1 MKLSKHVSISGRFLR
16 SIRIDKDTDISE
28 FEGYIL
34 TKSLQDLLFGMAGQ
48 QKETQQGAYTWT
60 GPYGSGKSSLAL
72 ALSFLLSGSLKAR
85 KAYAN
90 IIGNDF
96 ATKFWDIM
104 PPMKNGWKNLSIIG
118 RRGEPYQIVAQAL
131 VDSGFALKKDVKTID
146 SVIEKL
152 LSIAKSLSKTS
163 GGLIL
168 VIDEMGK
175 FLENAAFTDGD
186 VYFFQ
191 LLAEAA
197 SRSNGRLIVIGIL
210 HQSFQEY
217 SNRLARESRD
227 EWAKI
232 QGRFADISVNVS
244 GEEQIELI
252 SRAIQQKS
260 IPQDTKNI
268 ATKVASLIRTTRPGL
283 SKSIAKTLTKSWP
296 LNPVST
302 VLLGPL
308 SRRSYGQNQRS
319 IFSFLGS
326 SEGLG
331 FQDFLS
337 KTNVGSKRTFLPE
350 NLWDYLLFNLEPSIA
365 VSPDSHHFSS
375 AKDALARVNSNSNN
389 NIEDSIIKTIAI
401 LELNQQQTGLGAG
414 IDVICCCLP
423 HITKKEILKAIED
436 LELKSIIIFKKFRE
450 VYTLFEGSD
459 FDIEDALKTAYR
471 ESSSVDLSSISNAL
485 AVSSISAKR
494 HYHQTGTLRWCDIRV
509 LPIEQIESMAN
520 DYSNDNGAFGLF
532 VLAIPTN
539 NESKVIISKKIK
551 LAQLAAEDFDIV
563 ISKSENPNLL
573 LSYAKDLTALH
584 YIKKNNNE
592 IRRDKIARREIYDR
606 IDTVSSQVELE
617 VWKLLNGAEWV
628 INSRDKRVLSW
639 TGINELISELADKR
653 FSKTPKLF
661 NELLNRSKP
670 SGSASG
676 ALKKLLY
683 AMISKEGEDNLGIQ
697 KFPAEKGLFVS
708 LIKHNNLYTMNKSKR
723 WEFIAPKKN
732 NNSKIHALWDAART
746 LLKNKEN
753 SINLEDLYNVWR
765 QAPFGI
771 KDGVLPLLST
781 LFMITKRKNLAYYRE
796 GIFLS
801 TLSFIDIDVLLKAP
815 KQFQLRWMSMS
826 KISRKLLGN
835 MAELV
840 NEISDKP
847 VLNLEPLDVGRSLIS
862 AFESVA
868 PWVHRTSRLSK
879 NAKDIRA
886 LFKRSNDP
894 NKFIFDD
901 IPGLYANQTDITSV
915 IGIEYISD
923 QVKQG
928 LKDILQAYE
937 LMLNGLRDQVLKE
950 LQVHSRSI
958 QAYKELNDRA
968 KNIKGISGNLRL
980 EAFINRLCM
989 LDSSL
994 DQMESLAGLAINK
1007 PSKNWIDGDL
1017 DRAAIELINFAQE
1030 FNKHETIARVK
1041 GRKDKRESMA
1051 VIVGLNSLPKPYLH
1065 EFNILESDK
1074 QKVEKLVNEII
1085 NVLGGNISE
1094 LDQNILL
1101 ASLATVSA
1109 RVINENESTKNPKV
1123 INHG

>member
-1 MKLSKHVSISGRFLR
+1 MTLSKKVSISGRFLR
-16 SIRIDKDTDISE
+16 SIRIDQDKDISD

-34 TKSLQDLLFGMAGQ
+34 TKSLQELLLGMAEQ
-48 QKETQQGAYTWT
+48 QMETQQGAYTWT

-72 ALSFLLSGSLKAR
+72 ALSFLLTGTPNER
-85 KAYAN
+85 NTYAN
-90 IIGNDF
+90 IIGEKF
-96 ATKFWDIM
+96 ANKFWNII
-104 PPMKNGWKNLSIIG
+104 PPKNKGWKNLSIIG
-118 RRGEPYQIVAQAL
+118 RRGEPYQIVAKAM
-131 VDSGFALKKDVKTID
+131 VESGLALKKDVKTID
-146 SVIEKL
+146 SVISKL
-152 LSIAKSLSKTS
+152 LLISKESLKTT

-210 HQSFQEY
+210 HQSFAEY
-217 SNRLARESRD
+217 ANRLARESRD

-232 QGRFADISVNVS
+232 QGRFVDISVNVS

-252 SRAIQQKS
+252 SRAIQNKS
-260 IPQDTKNI
+260 IPESIKETANVV
-268 ATKVASLIRTTRPGL
+268 ATLIRATRPAL
-283 SKSIAKTLTKSWP
+283 SKSIATTLAKSWP
-296 LNPVST
+296 LNPVTT

-337 KTNVGSKRTFLPE
+337 KTKENAQTTFLPE
-350 NLWDYLLFNLEPSIA
+350 NLWDYLIFNLESSIA
-365 VSPDSHHFSS
+365 VSSDSHHFSS
-375 AKDALARVNSNSNN
+375 AKDALSRINNSTDHS
-389 NIEDSIIKTIAI
+389 IEDSIIKTIAI

-414 IDVICCCLP
+414 IDALCCSLP
-423 HITKKEILKAIED
+423 HLTRKEISHAIDNLITKSVIV
-436 LELKSIIIFKKFRE
+436 FKKFRE

-459 FDIEDALKTAYR
+459 FDIEDALNTAYR
-471 ESSSVDLSSISNAL
+471 ENSSIDLVSISDAI

-494 HYHQTGTLRWCDIRV
+494 HYHQTGSLRWCDIQV
-509 LPIEQIESMAN
+509 LPIEQLESFAN
-520 DYSNDNGAFGLF
+520 TYSEDKGAFGLF
-532 VLAIPTN
+532 ILAIPTK
-539 NESKVIISKKIK
+539 NESKSVITQKIK
-551 LAQLAAEDFDIV
+551 TAQQTAKDYDLV
-563 ISKSENPNLL
+563 ISAIESSNLL
-573 LSYAKDLTALH
+573 LSLAKDLTALH
-584 YIKKNNNE
+584 YIIKNNNE
-592 IRRDKIARREIYDR
+592 IGKDKIARRELNDR
-606 IDTVSSQVELE
+606 IDTVSGQVELE
-617 VWKLLNGAEWV
+617 VWKLLNGAEWIV
-628 INSRDKRVLSW
+628 SSKDKRKLSW

-653 FSKTPKLF
+653 FNKTPKLF
-661 NELLNRSKP
+661 NELLNRTKP

-683 AMISKEGEDNLGIQ
+683 KIIQDEGKDNLDIQ
-697 KFPAEKGLFVS
+697 KFPAEKGLFIS
-708 LIKHNNLYTMNKSKR
+708 LVKQNNLYTEFKANKWR
-723 WEFIAPKKN
+723 FIAPKKSDISN
-732 NNSKIHALWDAART
+732 LYALWEVARK
-746 LLKNKEN
+746 LLKEN
-753 SINLEDLYNVWR
+753 NHSLNLEEIYKVWR
-765 QAPFGI
+765 QAPYGV
-771 KDGVLPLLST
+771 KNGVLPLLAT
-781 LFMITKRKNLAYYRE
+781 LFMITERKNLAYYRE

-801 TLSFIDIDVLLKAP
+801 KLNFIDIDVLLKAP
-815 KQFQLRWMSMS
+815 RLFQLRWMSLS
-826 KISRKLLGN
+826 NISRKLLGS
-835 MAELV
+835 MAELAS
-840 NEISDKP
+840 EIVEKP
-847 VLNLEPLDVGRSLIS
+847 VLNLQPLDVGRLLIT

-868 PWVHRTSRLSK
+868 PWVHRTARLSK

-901 IPGLYANQTDITSV
+901 IPALYADKTDITTV
-915 IGIEYISD
+915 KGIEYISD

-958 QAYKELNDRA
+958 QAYKELNERA

-980 EAFINRLCM
+980 EAFINRLCSF
-989 LDSSL
+989 DNSIE
-994 DQMESLAGLAINK
+994 QMESLAGLAINK
-1007 PSKNWIDGDL
+1007 PSKNWIDADL
-1017 DRAAIELINFAQE
+1017 DRAAVELMNFAQE

-1065 EFNILESDK
+1065 EFDILETDK
-1074 QKVEKLVNEII
+1074 QKVNKLVDSIVG
-1085 NVLGGNISE
+1085 VLGTDLVRI
-1094 LDQNILL
+1094 DQNILL

-1109 RVINENESTKNPKV
+1109 KIINENELAKNKKD